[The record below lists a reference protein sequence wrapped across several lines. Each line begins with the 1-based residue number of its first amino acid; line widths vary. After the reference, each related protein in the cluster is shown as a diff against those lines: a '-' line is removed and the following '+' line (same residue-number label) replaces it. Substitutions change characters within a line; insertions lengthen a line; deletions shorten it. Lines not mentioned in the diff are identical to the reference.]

1 MPNAFNQRFHVYRCS
16 CGLYKRGTEMKKHR
30 SAKNKCEPN
39 THDTV
44 WSSLVCSVCHASASF
59 GNESFVAG
67 HSTCEPQESTAK
79 KSFTMWLD
87 DLSQAHAPQPS
98 KPKADLNLAKDTSKA
113 SDRQLKADL
122 HLSSDD
128 DEAFEAKVI
137 APPKAQKAT
146 IEAPTA
152 KLQHHEVDLDLEAVF
167 SPEAT
172 IDWEVLMKSTEAE
185 RAVAAILPPLPAVVI
200 PAPKEG
206 PSTAP
211 LPAEALPEQGPSTA
225 PLPAQVLTE
234 QDALTG
240 PALPDQTKASSQ
252 AASKPQ
258 PSVLPGLTPSAKA
271 APTLPP
277 STPKTAPAPPTPKPR
292 SKKRLNTSPF
302 TVRATKGIK
311 RQSALHDEDAY
322 MAKVTQREAQVA
334 LLDRYNSAR
343 ANIKRLTQEKEVAEE
358 KAAAILSIKEENMR
372 LRTQRGHDVEALA
385 KASAEKTQLHAR
397 LDFALS
403 TTRNLEEE
411 VRKLKADNERL
422 RKARAAADERHT
434 LHIPCVSG
442 AIVARPEV
450 NADGAPL
457 SICFDN
463 EERGVTCHH
472 IALHRE
478 DGRLVATP
486 LTVQKRK
493 IPDEVIAS
501 AKRMC
506 R

>member
-1 MPNAFNQRFHVYRCS
+1 
-16 CGLYKRGTEMKKHR
+16 
-30 SAKNKCEPN
+30 
-39 THDTV
+39 
-44 WSSLVCSVCHASASF
+44 
-59 GNESFVAG
+59 
-67 HSTCEPQESTAK
+67 
-79 KSFTMWLD
+79 
-87 DLSQAHAPQPS
+87 
-98 KPKADLNLAKDTSKA
+98 
-113 SDRQLKADL
+113 
-122 HLSSDD
+122 
-128 DEAFEAKVI
+128 
-137 APPKAQKAT
+137 
-146 IEAPTA
+146 
-152 KLQHHEVDLDLEAVF
+152 
-167 SPEAT
+167 
-172 IDWEVLMKSTEAE
+172 
-185 RAVAAILPPLPAVVI
+185 
-200 PAPKEG
+200 
-206 PSTAP
+206 
-211 LPAEALPEQGPSTA
+211 
-225 PLPAQVLTE
+225 
-234 QDALTG
+234 
-240 PALPDQTKASSQ
+240 
-252 AASKPQ
+252 
-258 PSVLPGLTPSAKA
+258 
-271 APTLPP
+271 
-277 STPKTAPAPPTPKPR
+277 
-292 SKKRLNTSPF
+292 
-302 TVRATKGIK
+302 
-311 RQSALHDEDAY
+311 

-434 LHIPCVSG
+434 LHIPCVCG